1 MNLSKIYIPESFESK
16 LVVGL
21 EVIGNTL
28 LDIMSDVRTF
38 DPEVEQRLSQLSDK
52 FNNFITRQKTEIIKS
67 KEDYTNR
74 LTQLKN
80 EHKEILKALQ
90 NLAQRETELRKIT
103 EREVQ
108 DSNVSQERLNELKM
122 KEKTLGEERLKLEQ
136 SVMNLQEK
144 VNKRKEEL
152 NTLKLNQEKQAEI
165 NLPETMIYEQLLG
178 FKIEGMKDD
187 VLKFVFKNIDSNDP
201 EKLFIIILDVS
212 EHLYKVNET
221 NPSIP
226 NIELNEILNNFNE
239 SRDLTKFLKNIRIA
253 FKKLT

>member
-1 MNLSKIYIPESFESK
+1 
-16 LVVGL
+16 
-21 EVIGNTL
+21 
-28 LDIMSDVRTF
+28 MSDVRTF

-122 KEKTLGEERLKLEQ
+122 KEKTLGEERLKLEE